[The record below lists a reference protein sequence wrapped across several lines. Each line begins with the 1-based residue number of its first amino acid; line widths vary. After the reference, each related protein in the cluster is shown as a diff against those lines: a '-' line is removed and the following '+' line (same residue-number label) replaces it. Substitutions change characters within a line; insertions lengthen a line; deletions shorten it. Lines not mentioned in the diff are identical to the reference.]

1 MSSFR
6 SRLIIFVVLVLAVT
20 VVSAVAVG
28 RAWYREP
35 THHAKAPAAGRA
47 SLASLVSQPHIV
59 FRSTRDDG
67 TYGRM
72 MVASLAH
79 PDRARAATKLECDRV
94 DFAGGRGICLHSNHG
109 VFSRYVSPYEAI
121 VLDSAFR
128 PLRKFRLGGLP
139 SRARMRPDS
148 HMAAYTLFVAG
159 DSYAARTFSTRTYVV
174 DIATGKRIVQLE
186 RFTVRKDGEIF
197 RKIDFNFWGVTFERR
212 GDGFYATLGTGG
224 KAYLLHGHVGS
235 RTATVVGGVPPFVEC
250 PSLSPDGTRIA
261 FKRRIEHGFGPVTWR
276 IAVLDLRTKHVTL
289 LPEKRNV
296 DDQVEWQD
304 DSHLLYGLGE
314 SHTSETDVWRVNADG
329 SGKPQRV
336 LTGAWSPS
344 VGSGYTLPAD

>member
-6 SRLIIFVVLVLAVT
+6 NRLIVFVVIVLAVT
-20 VVSAVAVG
+20 AALVVAVG

-35 THHAKAPAAGRA
+35 TRHASAPAAGLA
-47 SLASLVSQPHIV
+47 SLASLVSRPHIV

-67 TYGRM
+67 TYGRL

-79 PDRARAATKLECDRV
+79 PDGARAATRLECDRV
-94 DFAGGRGICLHSNHG
+94 DFTGGRGICLHSNRG
-109 VFSRYVSPYEAI
+109 VFSRYVSPYDAI
-121 VLDSAFR
+121 IFDSAFR
-128 PLRKFRLGGLP
+128 PLRTFGLGGLP
-139 SRARMRPDS
+139 SRARMRSDGR
-148 HMAAYTLFVAG
+148 MAAYTLFVAG
-159 DSYAARTFSTRTYVV
+159 DSYAARTFSTRTYLV
-174 DIATGKRIVQLE
+174 DIASGKRIVQLE
-186 RFTVRKDGEIF
+186 RFTVRKDGKVF

-212 GDGFYATLGTGG
+212 GDGFYATLGTEG

-235 RTATVVGGVPPFVEC
+235 RTADVVAGVPPFVEC

-261 FKRRIEHGFGPVTWR
+261 FKRRIEHGFGPVSWR
-276 IAVLDLRTKHVTL
+276 IAVLDLRTKRVTL

-304 DSHLLYGLGE
+304 DSHILYGLSE
-314 SHTSETDVWRVNADG
+314 PHASETDVWRVNADG

-336 LTGAWSPS
+336 MTGAWSPS
-344 VGSGYTLPAD
+344 VVSGYALPAS